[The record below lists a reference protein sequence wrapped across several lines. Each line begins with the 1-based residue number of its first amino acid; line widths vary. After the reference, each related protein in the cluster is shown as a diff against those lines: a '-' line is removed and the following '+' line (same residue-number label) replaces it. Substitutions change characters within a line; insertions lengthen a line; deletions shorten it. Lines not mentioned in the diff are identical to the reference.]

1 MRGRSIFAL
10 IAAAFATVIACT
22 PKEEIPAVETRIS
35 TATTS
40 LDRKGGSMFVSV
52 QASGDWTLEILFKD
66 GSTPWA
72 TLSTTSGSGSKSD
85 IIFTYEANSGEERSC
100 ALSLVLRGRTELML
114 TQAGVS
120 SSGGGSSS
128 STHNGNSTKAQW
140 LELPETV
147 DGDKLDFFTHDM
159 PLGTKRIRNYSYY
172 WDYDA
177 LVAHWVAYPLNKG
190 LYGSGTRSD
199 AWGLDPLLPESDQPV
214 LYKGFRESS
223 TYARGHQIPSAHR
236 LSYQANVQ
244 TFYGVNMTPQRHT
257 FNEGV
262 WASLENLVK
271 AWSSSCDTL
280 YCVTGCV
287 VKGSTEVAHDNYG
300 REVKIPVAYWK
311 ACLRYSSAGTTGISG
326 YSACGFYFDH
336 NYSGTST
343 ASSAMA
349 ISIDELEKKLGID
362 LYVNLPAKVGRTA
375 AEQIEAQDPRNVSVW
390 K

>member
-1 MRGRSIFAL
+1 MRGRSIIAL
-10 IAAAFATVIACT
+10 VAAALATVVACT
-22 PKEEIPAVETRIS
+22 SKEDTPAVETRIS

-66 GSTPWA
+66 GATPWA
-72 TLSTTSGSGSKSD
+72 TLSATSGSGSKSD

-100 ALSLVLRGRTELML
+100 ALSLVLRGRTELTL

-199 AWGLDPLLPESDQPV
+199 A
-214 LYKGFRESS
+214 
-223 TYARGHQIPSAHR
+223 
-236 LSYQANVQ
+236 
-244 TFYGVNMTPQRHT
+244 
-257 FNEGV
+257 
-262 WASLENLVK
+262 
-271 AWSSSCDTL
+271 
-280 YCVTGCV
+280 
-287 VKGSTEVAHDNYG
+287 
-300 REVKIPVAYWK
+300 
-311 ACLRYSSAGTTGISG
+311 
-326 YSACGFYFDH
+326 
-336 NYSGTST
+336 
-343 ASSAMA
+343 
-349 ISIDELEKKLGID
+349 
-362 LYVNLPAKVGRTA
+362 
-375 AEQIEAQDPRNVSVW
+375 
-390 K
+390 